1 MEQWRWGLLPQPPPQ
16 PPHSGAQG
24 RHGAYPALP
33 REIPPPA
40 RRQQA
45 GLRWAAALA
54 VGCVPSQTQSTAPAR
69 ETTAL
74 CVPRT
79 ALCTNSTIRTKHV
92 VCRTPTFCALPPMHL
107 TALSFAAEKGL
118 HLRTNA
124 WLLLHACASIPITH
138 AELSKLYRTKRLGYN
153 QTGWKSPRE
162 RAREREMVLF

>member
-1 MEQWRWGLLPQPPPQ
+1 MGAAPPT
-16 PPHSGAQG
+16 
-24 RHGAYPALP
+24 
-33 REIPPPA
+33 PPA
-40 RRQQA
+40 STALRSSGETRSLPSSSQGDPTPSKEA
-45 GLRWAAALA
+45 AGRAEVGSSTGSGLR
-54 VGCVPSQTQSTAPAR
+54 SQPDPKHSTCQGNHSSLP
-69 ETTAL
+69 TL

-79 ALCTNSTIRTKHV
+79 ALCTNSTVRTKHV

-107 TALSFAAEKGL
+107 TAPSFAAEKGL